1 MTIGEVLKSY
11 RLHAGLSQKEMAAGV
26 MSQSFYSKIESGI
39 HNIDAELLVEVLTA
53 HHFDVV
59 KFFSQLSNQSTNE
72 YNSFYD
78 LESEITFAKNT
89 KNVAKLQEVEK
100 KIKAENKDIPEW
112 LQFRIELAYAWITH
126 SNDRISP
133 ELQDKLRNLIV
144 DENWDR
150 LSFYFLSQA
159 VILLNIDDAKFLT
172 NSAFEA
178 FKKNPVTD
186 PFTLQFVSWI
196 AVNYLNCCY
205 HEKVDKSYTTDAI
218 AFLRS
223 LPVTPEIGFSDIL
236 ATYYEAVFNNDKK
249 TASEVVD
256 ILKKGKYISLI
267 QDTLEDK

>member
-1 MTIGEVLKSY
+1 MTIGEALKSY
-11 RLHAGLSQKEMAAGV
+11 RLHAGLSQKEMAAEV
-26 MSQSFYSKIESGI
+26 MSQSFYSKVESGM
-39 HNIDAELLVEVLTA
+39 HNIDAEQLMELLTV
-53 HHFDVV
+53 HHFDVI
-59 KFFSQLSNQSTNE
+59 KFFSQLSNQSVNE

-89 KNVAKLQEVEK
+89 KNLAKLQEVEEK
-100 KIKAENKDIPEW
+100 VKTEGDIPEW
-112 LQFRIELAYAWITH
+112 LQFRIELAYAWVTH
-126 SNDRISP
+126 SNERISP
-133 ELQDKLRNLIV
+133 ELQEKLRKLIV

-172 NSAFEA
+172 NSAFAA
-178 FKKNPVTD
+178 FKKNPATD

-218 AFLRS
+218 AFLRG

-236 ATYYEAVFNNDKK
+236 ATYYEALFNDDKK

-256 ILKKGKYISLI
+256 ILKKGKYIALI